1 MTDVITELQKVLDS
15 SGVLLGDDVASR
27 QATWSG
33 GTCKAHAILRPRN
46 TEEVAAVMRICH
58 ASNQPVVPQG
68 GKTSVVGGSLS
79 DKNEIVISLER
90 MVGIEELDET
100 NRSMIVQAGIPLQI
114 VQESAESVGLMFA
127 VDFTV
132 RGTAT
137 IGGIIATNAGG
148 NRVIRYGMTREQVL
162 GIEAVLADGT
172 IVSSLGKAIKNN
184 AGYDVKQLF
193 IGTEGTLGII
203 TRAVLRLRPLMHSQ
217 NTALV
222 AVKNFIILADLLK
235 TCDRSLG
242 GKLSAFEVMWNNF
255 YRVVSPAPGK
265 SNPPLGWEYPYYV
278 LIESTGAEQEMDTA
292 CFERV
297 LVESFNQG
305 LIADA
310 VLAKSRAERD
320 ELWAIRENVEVLPS
334 LEPLFAFDVSLA
346 IGKMEEYIQELCQ
359 KLRSRWPDFRYYV
372 MGHLGD
378 GNIHI
383 FISIGSDN
391 PAERRAVEEIVY
403 ASLASRGGSISAE
416 HGIGLQKRNY
426 LHYCRS
432 AAEIALMSV
441 LKRTLDPKGILN
453 PGKVLSQH
461 FLKTTREM
469 SAD

>member
-1 MTDVITELQKVLDS
+1 MMLTDVITELQRVLDS

-33 GTCKAHAILRPRN
+33 GTCKALAIVRPRN
-46 TEEVAAVMRICH
+46 TEEVAAVMRVCH
-58 ASNQPVVPQG
+58 AANQPVVPQG

-79 DKNEIVISLER
+79 DKNEIVVSLER
-90 MVGIEELDET
+90 MVGIEELDEA
-100 NRSMIVQAGIPLQI
+100 NRTMIVQAGIPLQA
-114 VQESAESVGLMFA
+114 VQESAEAVGLMFA

-148 NRVIRYGMTREQVL
+148 NRVIRYGMAREQVL

-172 IVSSLGKAIKNN
+172 VVTSLGKAIKNN
-184 AGYDVKQLF
+184 AGYDIKQLF

-222 AVKNFIILADLLK
+222 AATDFTNLISLLK
-235 TCDRSLG
+235 SFDRSLG
-242 GKLSAFEVMWNNF
+242 GNLSAFEVMWNNF

-278 LIESTGAEQEMDTA
+278 LIEATGAEQEMDA
-292 CFERV
+292 ARFERV
-297 LVESFNQG
+297 LAESFNQG

-346 IGKMEEYIQELCQ
+346 IGDMEDYIKELCQ
-359 KLRSRWPDFRYYV
+359 KLSSRWPDFRYFV

-383 FISIGSDN
+383 FISIGSDD
-391 PAERRAVEEIVY
+391 PAERCAIEEIVY
-403 ASLASRGGSISAE
+403 SSLASRGGSISAE
-416 HGIGLQKRNY
+416 HGIGLQKRDY
-426 LHYCRS
+426 LHCCRS
-432 AAEIALMSV
+432 KSEIELMHAL
-441 LKRTLDPKGILN
+441 KQTLDPKWILN
-453 PGKVLSQH
+453 PGKVLAQ
-461 FLKTTREM
+461 
-469 SAD
+469 

>member
-1 MTDVITELQKVLDS
+1 MTDLITELQKVLGS
-15 SGVLLGDDVASR
+15 SGVLLGDDVTSR

-33 GTCKAHAILRPRN
+33 GTCEARAIVRPRN

-58 ASNQPVVPQG
+58 AANQPVVPQG

-79 DKNEIVISLER
+79 DTNEIVVSLER
-90 MVGIEELDET
+90 MVGIEELDEA
-100 NRSMIVQAGIPLQI
+100 NRTMIVQAGIPLQT
-114 VQESAESVGLMFA
+114 VQEAAEAVGLMFA
-127 VDFTV
+127 IDFTV

-172 IVSSLGKAIKNN
+172 VVSSLGKAIKNN
-184 AGYDVKQLF
+184 AGYDIKQLF

-222 AVKNFIILADLLK
+222 AVKNFTNLISLLK
-235 TCDRSLG
+235 SFDRSLG
-242 GKLSAFEVMWNNF
+242 GNLSAFEVMWNNF

-278 LIESTGAEQEMDTA
+278 LIEATGAEQEMDA
-292 CFERV
+292 ARFERV
-297 LVESFNQG
+297 LAASFNQG
-305 LIADA
+305 MIADA
-310 VLAKSRAERD
+310 VVAKSRTERD

-346 IGKMEEYIQELCQ
+346 IGDMEDYIKELCQ
-359 KLRSRWPDFRYYV
+359 KLGSRWPDFRYFV

-391 PAERRAVEEIVY
+391 PAERQAIEEIVY
-403 ASLASRGGSISAE
+403 SSLQSRRGSISAE
-416 HGIGLQKRNY
+416 HGIGRQKRNY

-432 AAEIALMSV
+432 KAEIALMSA

-453 PGKVLSQH
+453 PGKVLSQ
-461 FLKTTREM
+461 
-469 SAD
+469 

>member
-1 MTDVITELQKVLDS
+1 
-15 SGVLLGDDVASR
+15 
-27 QATWSG
+27 
-33 GTCKAHAILRPRN
+33 
-46 TEEVAAVMRICH
+46 MRICH
-58 ASNQPVVPQG
+58 AANQPVVPQG

-79 DKNEIVISLER
+79 DTNEIVVSLER
-90 MVGIEELDET
+90 MVGIEELDEA
-100 NRSMIVQAGIPLQI
+100 NRTMIVQAGIPLQT
-114 VQESAESVGLMFA
+114 VQEAAAAVGLMFA
-127 VDFTV
+127 IDFTV

-172 IVSSLGKAIKNN
+172 VVSSLGKAIKNN
-184 AGYDVKQLF
+184 AGYDIKQLF

-222 AVKNFIILADLLK
+222 AVKNFTNLISLLK
-235 TCDRSLG
+235 SFDRSLG
-242 GKLSAFEVMWNNF
+242 GNLSAFEVMWNNF

-265 SNPPLGWEYPYYV
+265 SNPPLGWKYPYYV
-278 LIESTGAEQEMDTA
+278 LIEATGAEQEMDA
-292 CFERV
+292 ARFERV
-297 LVESFNQG
+297 LAASFNQG
-305 LIADA
+305 MIADA
-310 VLAKSRAERD
+310 VVAKSRTERD

-346 IGKMEEYIQELCQ
+346 IGDMEDYIKELCQ
-359 KLRSRWPDFRYYV
+359 KLGSRWPDFRYFV

-383 FISIGSDN
+383 FISIGSNN
-391 PAERRAVEEIVY
+391 PAERQAIEEIVY
-403 ASLASRGGSISAE
+403 SSLQSRRGSISAE
-416 HGIGLQKRNY
+416 HGIGRQKRNY

-432 AAEIALMSV
+432 KAEIALMSA

-453 PGKVLSQH
+453 PGKVLSQ
-461 FLKTTREM
+461 
-469 SAD
+469 

>member
-1 MTDVITELQKVLDS
+1 MTDLITELQKVLDS
-15 SGVLLGDDVASR
+15 SGVLLGDDVTSR
-27 QATWSG
+27 QATWAG
-33 GTCKAHAILRPRN
+33 GTCEARAIVRPRN

-58 ASNQPVVPQG
+58 AANQPVVSQG

-79 DKNEIVISLER
+79 DINEIVVSLER
-90 MVGIEELDET
+90 MVGIEELDEA
-100 NRSMIVQAGIPLQI
+100 NRTMIVQAGIPLQT
-114 VQESAESVGLMFA
+114 VQEAAEAVGLMFA
-127 VDFTV
+127 IDFTM

-172 IVSSLGKAIKNN
+172 VVSSLGKAIKNN
-184 AGYDVKQLF
+184 AGYDIKQLF

-222 AVKNFIILADLLK
+222 AVKNFTNLISLLK
-235 TCDRSLG
+235 SFDRSLG
-242 GKLSAFEVMWNNF
+242 GNLSAFEVMWNNF

-278 LIESTGAEQEMDTA
+278 LIEATGAEQEMDA
-292 CFERV
+292 ARFERV
-297 LVESFNQG
+297 LAASFNQG
-305 LIADA
+305 MIADA
-310 VLAKSRAERD
+310 VVAKSRTERD

-346 IGKMEEYIQELCQ
+346 IGDMEDYVKELCQ
-359 KLRSRWPDFRYYV
+359 KVSSRWPDFRYFV

-383 FISIGSDN
+383 FISIGSDD
-391 PAERRAVEEIVY
+391 PAERQAIEEIVY
-403 ASLASRGGSISAE
+403 SSLQSRRGSISAE
-416 HGIGLQKRNY
+416 HGIGRQKRNY

-432 AAEIALMSV
+432 KAEIALMSA

-453 PGKVLSQH
+453 PGKVLVHNS
-461 FLKTTREM
+461 
-469 SAD
+469 

>member
-1 MTDVITELQKVLDS
+1 MTDLITELQKVLDS
-15 SGVLLGDDVASR
+15 SGVLLGDDVTSR
-27 QATWSG
+27 QATWAG
-33 GTCKAHAILRPRN
+33 GTCEARAIVRPRN

-58 ASNQPVVPQG
+58 AANQPVVPQG

-79 DKNEIVISLER
+79 DINEIVVSLER
-90 MVGIEELDET
+90 MVGIEELDEA
-100 NRSMIVQAGIPLQI
+100 NRTMIVQAGIPLQT
-114 VQESAESVGLMFA
+114 VQEAAEAVGLMFA
-127 VDFTV
+127 IDFTV

-172 IVSSLGKAIKNN
+172 VVSSLGKAIKNN
-184 AGYDVKQLF
+184 AGYDIKQLF

-222 AVKNFIILADLLK
+222 AVKNFTNLISLLK
-235 TCDRSLG
+235 SFDRSLG
-242 GKLSAFEVMWNNF
+242 GNLSAFEVMWNNF

-278 LIESTGAEQEMDTA
+278 LIEATGAEQEMDA
-292 CFERV
+292 ARFERV
-297 LVESFNQG
+297 LAASFNQG
-305 LIADA
+305 MIADA
-310 VLAKSRAERD
+310 VVAKSRTERD

-346 IGKMEEYIQELCQ
+346 IGDMEDYIKELCQ
-359 KLRSRWPDFRYYV
+359 KLSSRWPDFRYFV

-383 FISIGSDN
+383 FISIGSDD
-391 PAERRAVEEIVY
+391 PAERQAIEEIVY
-403 ASLASRGGSISAE
+403 SSLQSRRGSISAE
-416 HGIGLQKRNY
+416 HGIGRQKRNY

-432 AAEIALMSV
+432 KAEIALMSA

-453 PGKVLSQH
+453 PGKVLVHNS
-461 FLKTTREM
+461 
-469 SAD
+469 

>member
-1 MTDVITELQKVLDS
+1 MTDLITELQKVLDS
-15 SGVLLGDDVASR
+15 SGVLLGDDVTSR
-27 QATWSG
+27 QATWAG
-33 GTCKAHAILRPRN
+33 GTCEARAIVRPRN

-58 ASNQPVVPQG
+58 AANQPVVSQG

-79 DKNEIVISLER
+79 DINEIVVSLER
-90 MVGIEELDET
+90 MVGIEELDEA
-100 NRSMIVQAGIPLQI
+100 NRTMIVQAGIPLQT
-114 VQESAESVGLMFA
+114 VQEAAEAVGLMFA
-127 VDFTV
+127 IDFTV

-172 IVSSLGKAIKNN
+172 VVSSLGKAIKNN
-184 AGYDVKQLF
+184 AGYDIKQLF

-222 AVKNFIILADLLK
+222 AVKNFTNLISLLK
-235 TCDRSLG
+235 SFDRSLG
-242 GKLSAFEVMWNNF
+242 GNLSAFEVMWNNF

-278 LIESTGAEQEMDTA
+278 LIEATGAEQEMDA
-292 CFERV
+292 ARFERV
-297 LVESFNQG
+297 LAASFNQG
-305 LIADA
+305 IIADA
-310 VLAKSRAERD
+310 VVAKSRTERD

-346 IGKMEEYIQELCQ
+346 IGDMEDYIKELCQ
-359 KLRSRWPDFRYYV
+359 KLSSRWPDFRYFV

-391 PAERRAVEEIVY
+391 PAERQAIEEIVFS
-403 ASLASRGGSISAE
+403 SLQSRRGSISAE
-416 HGIGLQKRNY
+416 HGIGRQKRNY

-432 AAEIALMSV
+432 KAEIALMSA

-453 PGKVLSQH
+453 PGKVLVHNS
-461 FLKTTREM
+461 
-469 SAD
+469 

>member
-1 MTDVITELQKVLDS
+1 MTDLITELQKVLDS
-15 SGVLLGDDVASR
+15 SGVLLGDDVTSR
-27 QATWSG
+27 QATWAG
-33 GTCKAHAILRPRN
+33 GTCEARAIVRPRN

-58 ASNQPVVPQG
+58 AANQPVVSQG

-79 DKNEIVISLER
+79 DINEIVVSLER
-90 MVGIEELDET
+90 MVGIEELDEA
-100 NRSMIVQAGIPLQI
+100 NRTMIVQAGIPLQT
-114 VQESAESVGLMFA
+114 VQEAAEAVGLMFA
-127 VDFTV
+127 IDFTV

-172 IVSSLGKAIKNN
+172 VVSSLGKAIKNN
-184 AGYDVKQLF
+184 AGYDIKQLF

-222 AVKNFIILADLLK
+222 AVKNFTNLISLLK
-235 TCDRSLG
+235 SFDRSLG
-242 GKLSAFEVMWNNF
+242 GNLSAFEVMWNNF

-278 LIESTGAEQEMDTA
+278 LIEATGAEQEMDA
-292 CFERV
+292 ARFERV
-297 LVESFNQG
+297 LAASFNQG
-305 LIADA
+305 MIADA
-310 VLAKSRAERD
+310 VVAKSRTERD

-346 IGKMEEYIQELCQ
+346 IGDMEDYIKELCQ
-359 KLRSRWPDFRYYV
+359 KLSSRWPDFRYFV

-383 FISIGSDN
+383 FISIGSDD
-391 PAERRAVEEIVY
+391 PAERQAIEEIVY
-403 ASLASRGGSISAE
+403 SSLQSRRGSISAE
-416 HGIGLQKRNY
+416 HGIGRQKRNY

-432 AAEIALMSV
+432 KAEIALMSA

-453 PGKVLSQH
+453 PGKVLVHNS
-461 FLKTTREM
+461 
-469 SAD
+469 

>member
-1 MTDVITELQKVLDS
+1 MTDLITELQKVLDS
-15 SGVLLGDDVASR
+15 SGVLLGDDVTSR
-27 QATWSG
+27 QATWAG
-33 GTCKAHAILRPRN
+33 GTCEARAIVRPRN

-58 ASNQPVVPQG
+58 AANQPVVSQG

-79 DKNEIVISLER
+79 DINEIVVSLER
-90 MVGIEELDET
+90 MVGIEDLDEA
-100 NRSMIVQAGIPLQI
+100 NRTMIVQAGIPLQT
-114 VQESAESVGLMFA
+114 VQEAAEAVGLMFA
-127 VDFTV
+127 IDFTV

-172 IVSSLGKAIKNN
+172 VVSSLGKAIKNN
-184 AGYDVKQLF
+184 AGYDIKQLF

-222 AVKNFIILADLLK
+222 AVKNFTNLISLLK
-235 TCDRSLG
+235 SFDRSLG
-242 GKLSAFEVMWNNF
+242 GNLSAFEVMWNNF

-278 LIESTGAEQEMDTA
+278 LIEATGAEQEMDA
-292 CFERV
+292 ARFERV
-297 LVESFNQG
+297 LAASFNQG
-305 LIADA
+305 MIADA
-310 VLAKSRAERD
+310 VVAKSRTERD

-346 IGKMEEYIQELCQ
+346 IGDMEDYIKELCQ
-359 KLRSRWPDFRYYV
+359 KLSSRWPDFRYFV

-383 FISIGSDN
+383 FISIGSDD
-391 PAERRAVEEIVY
+391 PAERQAIEEIVY
-403 ASLASRGGSISAE
+403 SSLQSRRGSISAE
-416 HGIGLQKRNY
+416 HGIGRQKRNY

-432 AAEIALMSV
+432 KAEIALMSA

-453 PGKVLSQH
+453 PGKVLVHNS
-461 FLKTTREM
+461 
-469 SAD
+469 